1 MNTLPTLTLEYAK
14 RLADLLAARDGA
26 PAYVVLDQGHPH
38 LASSWCVPNVWP
50 VSSIVYTAK
59 P

>member
-1 MNTLPTLTLEYAK
+1 MTTLPTITLEYAK
-14 RLADLLAARDGA
+14 RLADLLAARDHA
-26 PAYVVLDQGHPH
+26 PAYVVMDGEHPH

-50 VSSIVYTAK
+50 VESVVYTAK